1 MMIKRCLIV
10 ILLSCAIC
18 LCACSR
24 GDSVSNLSVSP
35 DNVESSYVGEYKLYE
50 TMSKLEYLAFLNNLD
65 TPKYEIINIDTGYF
79 MIGFDLNEYYMVTY
93 KQVSE

>member
-24 GDSVSNLSVSP
+24 GGVSNLSVSP

-65 TPKYEIINIDTGYF
+65 TQKYEVINIDTGYF

-93 KQVSE
+93 KQVLE